1 MFQNDQLELIINTIV
16 VLFPAQ
22 KNLLEYLPSLGHIPR
37 VVSQLTS
44 TNPAVQ
50 RATVL
55 ATHQFTSSKVSNN
68 SILFSN
74 SSFNL

>member
-1 MFQNDQLELIINTIV
+1 MI
-16 VLFPAQ
+16 
-22 KNLLEYLPSLGHIPR
+22 EYLPSLGHIPR

-55 ATHQFTSSKVSNN
+55 ATHQFTYSKVC
-68 SILFSN
+68 
-74 SSFNL
+74 